1 MREYFLEKVIV
12 KLRFLVGV
20 GIIQKEVEEDLE
32 ILNVVEKRNFVK
44 ILRGEKSI
52 FEEVKLIQYRESYDL
67 ILNVGVRE
75 RVGGK
80 S

>member
-52 FEEVKLIQYRESYDL
+52 FEEVKLIQYCESYDL